1 METKICSKCKLE
13 KSVSDFNISSRNKT
27 GYRCECRDC
36 QKLIYQNNSTYYK
49 NKRKK
54 RYQKN
59 TEKELLRNKN
69 YYINNRDIII
79 KQKLNKLKSDLN
91 LRILSNLRSRICQ
104 FVKSKKIH
112 KDNQTRNILGIDL
125 EGFKKYLEIKFQPY
139 MTWDNYG
146 EWHIDHIIPLNSANS
161 EEELY
166 KLCHY
171 TNLQPLWA
179 KDNLSKGCKILS
191 ELKTV

>member
-125 EGFKKYLEIKFQPY
+125 EGFKKYLEIKFQPN

-146 EWHIDHIIPLNSANS
+146 EWHIDHTIPLNSANS